1 MSLLCAELALASLD
15 DAAMDTAPL
24 DDALPPSLRG
34 GWGAPVDA
42 LVKRFFPAIAPQSTA
57 EGSVMVVC
65 ASLDVASLD
74 GTFSWAAAVAATA
87 HGVADAGGMTM
98 AREVLSD
105 RSRGGDGGVRGRPWW
120 ARLSLLGEWDLY
132 HWQSMHMADQCHM
145 TVTWSRAQPLCKLA
159 LSSYE
164 LCVNLTRL
172 IKPLLPCSTPHY

>member
-1 MSLLCAELALASLD
+1 MSLLCAELALAYLD

-98 AREVLSD
+98 V
-105 RSRGGDGGVRGRPWW
+105 
-120 ARLSLLGEWDLY
+120 
-132 HWQSMHMADQCHM
+132 
-145 TVTWSRAQPLCKLA
+145 
-159 LSSYE
+159 
-164 LCVNLTRL
+164 
-172 IKPLLPCSTPHY
+172 